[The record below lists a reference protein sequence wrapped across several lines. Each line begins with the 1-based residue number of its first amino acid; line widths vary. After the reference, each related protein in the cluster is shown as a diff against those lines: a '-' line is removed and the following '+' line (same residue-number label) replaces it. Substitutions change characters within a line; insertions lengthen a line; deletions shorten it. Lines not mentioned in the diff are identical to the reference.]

1 MTNDMP
7 NRQTADTNGEA
18 VGAVD
23 AVDARVP
30 TMVGRESVTAES
42 PVREPVGANPV
53 SLPPGTIGSPGSTVS
68 MGSASSTGTAGVCG
82 PCGFVNEAGS
92 KFCEECGKPLDQS
105 GVVTAE
111 RACTACQSTAFDSD
125 GYCQGCGTKAPS
137 PRDHLVVNF
146 GLLATV
152 TDKGI
157 SHPINQDAADSALF
171 VGSDVLS
178 LTGDI
183 ERLSDPIDL
192 ANAPE
197 YDRSSTRA
205 VMVVCDGVSTS
216 SASDVASAA
225 AVSVAKVRLQQCVAT
240 EPELAVSALID
251 AAKLAQTA
259 VSSTPFRKTVGL
271 DAPSCTFVAATVA
284 NGRITVGN
292 IGDSRA
298 YVFGD
303 DGQDRHLSADD
314 SWAAEE
320 IRTGRRTPE
329 NAESDPRAHM
339 ITRWLGSDAPNIVPS
354 IVEHEPA
361 SGAIVLLC
369 SDGLWNYA
377 SSLGHLRRILD
388 DTIEELLSAATNSD
402 AGLQEVRML
411 SIAEK
416 LNTFALQRGGHDNI
430 TVALFRMGPPIT
442 SWTRNSER
450 VPKADAP
457 SELVSSSIVV
467 ANDPALAT
475 LPAQSLKAP
484 LESPDTPVVRG
495 GPAEVNAGQLG
506 AAGPGVGGPISPS
519 TSAVPRANGE
529 SETDDA
535 APATQHIVING
546 AVQADTQQGDNP

>member
-1 MTNDMP
+1 MTGDMS
-7 NRQTADTNGEA
+7 NREA
-18 VGAVD
+18 SDAEGIEGVEGA
-23 AVDARVP
+23 
-30 TMVGRESVTAES
+30 S
-42 PVREPVGANPV
+42 
-53 SLPPGTIGSPGSTVS
+53 
-68 MGSASSTGTAGVCG
+68 TAGVCG
-82 PCGFVNEAGS
+82 PCGFVNEAAS

-105 GVVTAE
+105 GVVTAA
-111 RACTACQSTAFDSD
+111 RACTACASTTFDSD

-137 PRDHLVVNF
+137 PRDHAVVNF
-146 GLLATV
+146 GLLASV

-157 SHPINQDAADSALF
+157 SHPINQDAVDSALF
-171 VGSDVLS
+171 VGSKVLS

-183 ERLSDPIDL
+183 EFLEDLIDL

-197 YDRSSTRA
+197 YDRSVTRA
-205 VMVVCDGVSTS
+205 LMVVCDGVSTS

-225 AVSVAKVRLQQCVAT
+225 AVSVARVRLQQCIST

-259 VSSTPFRKTVGL
+259 VASTPFRKTVGL

-314 SWAAEE
+314 SWAADE
-320 IRTGRRTPE
+320 IRTGRRTPD

-388 DTIEELLSAATNSD
+388 DVIEDELVAIRGWVSMHA
-402 AGLQEVRML
+402 
-411 SIAEK
+411 IAEA
-416 LNTFALQRGGHDNI
+416 LCTFALRSGGHDNI
-430 TVALFRMGPPIT
+430 TVALLRMGPPIT
-442 SWTRNSER
+442 SWTRSSER
-450 VPKADAP
+450 VSKAETSLEPIAEVDAP
-457 SELVSSSIVV
+457 SNAEVDASSDPAVAVLVQQSPNVPFDPLVVSSEPEATAQSTAESTAQSTAQSIVIH
-467 ANDPALAT
+467 
-475 LPAQSLKAP
+475 
-484 LESPDTPVVRG
+484 
-495 GPAEVNAGQLG
+495 G
-506 AAGPGVGGPISPS
+506 AA
-519 TSAVPRANGE
+519 
-529 SETDDA
+529 
-535 APATQHIVING
+535 
-546 AVQADTQQGDNP
+546 QADTQQGDN